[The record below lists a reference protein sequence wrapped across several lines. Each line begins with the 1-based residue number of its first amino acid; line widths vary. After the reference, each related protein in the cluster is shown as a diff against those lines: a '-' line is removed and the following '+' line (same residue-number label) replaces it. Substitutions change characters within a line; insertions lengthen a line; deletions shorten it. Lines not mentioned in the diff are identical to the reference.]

1 MKRIELLDTTLRDGA
16 QAEGISFSV
25 RDKLAIT
32 ETLDALGIP
41 LIEAGN
47 PGSNPKDLE
56 FFAAARRLR
65 LRQARVAAFGA
76 TCRPR
81 LLPADDPQVRS
92 LLAADTEVVV
102 IFGKSWRL
110 HVTAVLRTTPEENL
124 RMIRDTVAFCAGRG
138 RHVIYDAENFFDGWT
153 ADADYALRTIAAAAE
168 AGAATI
174 CLCETNGGCFP
185 EEVAQATAAAMAQT
199 GGRAGGRAAVG
210 VHTHND
216 AGLGVAN
223 ALAGVRAGATHVQGT
238 LAGFGERCGNASLTT
253 ILANL
258 QLKLGHECIPA
269 ERLPMLTAAVRRVAE
284 IANIVLP
291 DDLPYVGRK
300 AFAHK
305 AGMHMDGVRKCSRT
319 FEHVAPESVGN
330 ERRFLISEVAG
341 RSAVLT
347 RIRTLA
353 PEVQKDDPVVDTVLR
368 RLKQLENDG
377 YQFEGADGSFELL
390 IRKTMGSYRPFFELE
405 RFRTLGEHP
414 VGTGTGA
421 AAMIK
426 LRVDGADDFTA
437 AEGNGPVDALDRC
450 LRKALERFYP
460 GLRETRLPDYKVRV
474 LDGSAGSAAKVRVLI
489 ESTDGRESWST
500 VGVSTDIIE
509 ASWLALVDSLEYK
522 LIRDRERTAAPA
534 ATAAAPAAAH
544 KG

>member
-1 MKRIELLDTTLRDGA
+1 
-16 QAEGISFSV
+16 
-25 RDKLAIT
+25 
-32 ETLDALGIP
+32 
-41 LIEAGN
+41 
-47 PGSNPKDLE
+47 
-56 FFAAARRLR
+56 
-65 LRQARVAAFGA
+65 
-76 TCRPR
+76 
-81 LLPADDPQVRS
+81 
-92 LLAADTEVVV
+92 
-102 IFGKSWRL
+102 
-110 HVTAVLRTTPEENL
+110 
-124 RMIRDTVAFCAGRG
+124 
-138 RHVIYDAENFFDGWT
+138 
-153 ADADYALRTIAAAAE
+153 
-168 AGAATI
+168 
-174 CLCETNGGCFP
+174 
-185 EEVAQATAAAMAQT
+185 
-199 GGRAGGRAAVG
+199 
-210 VHTHND
+210 
-216 AGLGVAN
+216 
-223 ALAGVRAGATHVQGT
+223 
-238 LAGFGERCGNASLTT
+238 
-253 ILANL
+253 
-258 QLKLGHECIPA
+258 
-269 ERLPMLTAAVRRVAE
+269 
-284 IANIVLP
+284 
-291 DDLPYVGRK
+291 
-300 AFAHK
+300 
-305 AGMHMDGVRKCSRT
+305 MHMDGVRKCSRS

-353 PEVQKDDPVVDTVLR
+353 PEVQKDDPIVDTVLR

-390 IRKTMGSYRPFFELE
+390 IRKTLGSYRPFFELE

-414 VGTGTGA
+414 VGTSTGA

-460 GLRETRLPDYKVRV
+460 GLRETRLTDYKVRV